1 MKRFLI
7 FTVIYLFLLGEGSSN
22 SYFEGKLFVVGDN
35 INVRDLPNIN
45 AEIIKTLRISS
56 EVTLLEIKSDLVS
69 VNGVEGKWIY
79 VNTHIYDKKGKDIIK
94 GWVFDYYLAGIDK
107 FKKVTKFRES
117 KINTM
122 VGDTL
127 IYYEFLKDGSY
138 RRKIREIDEYSRVL
152 SVKIEKGHLFRYRDV
167 VLAMDADKQYEV
179 FYITDK
185 GLLCSS
191 VYSNADGF
199 VCSH

>member
-1 MKRFLI
+1 MRELLI
-7 FTVIYLFLLGEGSSN
+7 ILFIILPFYGVSSQ
-22 SYFEGKLFVVGDN
+22 SDYFKNKLFVVRDN
-35 INVRDLPNIN
+35 ANVRRLPIED
-45 AEIIKTLRISS
+45 AEIVKVLNVAR
-56 EVTLLEIKSDLVS
+56 EVTLLGKKQDLITVD
-69 VNGVEGKWIY
+69 GVKGCWVY
-79 VNTHIYDKKGKDIIK
+79 VDTHIFDINGRDILK
-94 GWVFDYYLAGIDK
+94 GWVFDYYLASIDK

-167 VLAMDADKQYEV
+167 VLAMDTDKHYEV
-179 FYITDK
+179 FYVTDK
-185 GLLCSS
+185 GFLCSS

>member
-1 MKRFLI
+1 MRKILVSLLF
-7 FTVIYLFLLGEGSSN
+7 VILVINKSN
-22 SYFEGKLFVVGDN
+22 SNEYYKSKIFVVGDN
-35 INVRDLPNIN
+35 VNLRMQPTIEAQVMESLKLAQEVELKEKK
-45 AEIIKTLRISS
+45 AEKVIIDGKAGSWVYVDTHSRES
-56 EVTLLEIKSDLVS
+56 LEGD
-69 VNGVEGKWIY
+69 
-79 VNTHIYDKKGKDIIK
+79 TIK

-167 VLAMDADKQYEV
+167 VLAMDADKHYEV
-179 FYITDK
+179 FYVTDK
-185 GLLCSS
+185 GFLCSS

>member
-1 MKRFLI
+1 MIGL
-7 FTVIYLFLLGEGSSN
+7 LFFILVFNKSN
-22 SYFEGKLFVVGDN
+22 SNEYYESKLIVVGT
-35 INVRDLPNIN
+35 NVN
-45 AEIIKTLRISS
+45 LRIQPTIEAQVLESLKLAQ
-56 EVTLLEIKSDLVS
+56 EVEVKEKKAEKVVIDGKVGSWVYVDTHSRESLEQD
-69 VNGVEGKWIY
+69 
-79 VNTHIYDKKGKDIIK
+79 TIK